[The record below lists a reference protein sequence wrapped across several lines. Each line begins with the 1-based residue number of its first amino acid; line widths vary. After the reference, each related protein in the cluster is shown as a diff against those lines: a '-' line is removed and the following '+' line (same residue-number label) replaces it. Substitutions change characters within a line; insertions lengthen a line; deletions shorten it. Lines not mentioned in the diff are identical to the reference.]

1 MYMTLYSNRQ
11 MSHKDAGLAIKVLH
25 VRTGAEKIN
34 EQTVDN
40 GS

>member
-1 MYMTLYSNRQ
+1 
-11 MSHKDAGLAIKVLH
+11 MSHKDAGLAILKVLH

-34 EQTVDN
+34 KPTVDN